1 LTAPHDDPDGMPHSS
16 QPTAM
21 EDLCSAVE
29 SFAGRRLLVW
39 GDFVADRFLHGST
52 TRVSREAP
60 ALVLRYEGEEIRPG
74 GAGNAALN
82 AAALGARV
90 TVCGFVG
97 EDAAGAALREALAT
111 AGIDVEHLVCR
122 RDGATPVKT
131 RVMAGGQHTV
141 RQQILR
147 IDDETPWTQNATRS
161 VVAGM
166 IGELAAEVDGVMIS
180 DYGLDTVCAA
190 AAREWLATTP
200 DVPVVLDS
208 RRRLLEFAGVSAATP
223 NEGEA
228 EEVVRRTFANDLSAV
243 ELAGI
248 EITDKLGCEHLLI
261 TRGSHGM
268 AVFSRDQEPA
278 HLPTHGTHEI
288 ADVTGAGDT
297 VIASFTLGLA
307 SGIDALHAAQI
318 ANVAAGLA
326 VLKYGTATVT
336 TAELL
341 GALRGV

>member
-1 LTAPHDDPDGMPHSS
+1 MPHSP
-16 QPTAM
+16 QPAAK
-21 EDLCSAVE
+21 EDLCSAVDA
-29 SFAGRRLLVW
+29 FAGRRLLVW

-60 ALVLRYEGEEIRPG
+60 ALVLRYEGEEVRPG

-82 AAALGARV
+82 AAALGAQV
-90 TVCGFVG
+90 TACGFVG
-97 EDAAGAALREALAT
+97 ADQAGEALLQALAT
-111 AGIDVEHLVCR
+111 AGIDVEHITCR
-122 RDGATPVKT
+122 SDGATPVKT

-147 IDDETPWTQNATRS
+147 IDDETAWVHSAPS
-161 VVAGM
+161 SMVAGT
-166 IGELAAEVDGVMIS
+166 IGELAADVDGVMIS
-180 DYGLDTVCAA
+180 DYGLDTVCSA
-190 AAREWLATTP
+190 AAREWLAASP
-200 DVPVVLDS
+200 GVPVVLDS
-208 RRRLLEFAGVSAATP
+208 RHRLLEFTGVTAATP

-228 EEVVRRTFANDLSAV
+228 EEVVRHEFANDLSAV
-243 ELAGI
+243 EAAGAQ
-248 EITDKLGCEHLLI
+248 ITDRLGCDHLLI

-268 AVFSRDQEPA
+268 AVFSHDRKPA
-278 HLPTHGTHEI
+278 HLPTHGAHEI

-307 SGIDALHAAQI
+307 AGIDVMRSAQV

-336 TAELL
+336 PAELL
-341 GALRGV
+341 GALRDA

>member
-1 LTAPHDDPDGMPHSS
+1 MPHSA
-16 QPTAM
+16 QPVAI
-21 EDLCSAVE
+21 EDLQSAVAA
-29 SFAGRRLLVW
+29 FAGRRLLVW

-60 ALVLRYEGEEIRPG
+60 ALVLRYEGEEVRPG

-82 AAALGARV
+82 AAALGAEV
-90 TVCGFVG
+90 TACGFVG
-97 EDAAGAALREALAT
+97 ADPAGAALLRALAD
-111 AGIDVEHLVCR
+111 AGIDTEHIAR
-122 RDGATPVKT
+122 RSDGATPVKT
-131 RVMAGGQHTV
+131 RVMAGGRHTV

-147 IDDETPWTQNATRS
+147 IDDETAWSQNAAS
-161 VVAGM
+161 EDVAAA
-166 IGELAAEVDGVMIS
+166 IGDLAADADGVMIS

-190 AAREWLATTP
+190 AAREWLATDP
-200 DVPVVLDS
+200 GVPVVVDS
-208 RRRLLEFAGVSAATP
+208 RHRLLEFPGVSAATP

-228 EEVVRRTFANDLSAV
+228 EHIVRRSFDNDKSLVEAAAV
-243 ELAGI
+243 EIAG
-248 EITDKLGCEHLLI
+248 KLGCDHLLI

-268 AVFSRDQEPA
+268 AVFPRDQKPV
-278 HLPTHGTHEI
+278 HLPTHGTHDI

-297 VIASFTLGLA
+297 VIASFTLALA
-307 SGIDALHAAQI
+307 AGSDALRAAQV

-341 GALRGV
+341 GALRSV

>member
-1 LTAPHDDPDGMPHSS
+1 MPHSP
-16 QPTAM
+16 QPAAS
-21 EDLCSAVE
+21 EDLCSVVDA
-29 SFAGRRLLVW
+29 FAGRRLLVW

-60 ALVLRYEGEEIRPG
+60 ALVLRYEGEELRPG

-82 AAALGARV
+82 AAALGAEV
-90 TVCGFVG
+90 TACGFVG
-97 EDAAGAALREALAT
+97 DDAAGARLLESLAG
-111 AGIDVEHLVCR
+111 AGIDVEHISCR
-122 RDGATPVKT
+122 GDGSTPVKT

-147 IDDETPWTQNATRS
+147 IDDETPWVQSAASS
-161 VVAGM
+161 VVAAA
-166 IGELAAEVDGVMIS
+166 IGDLAADVDGVMIS
-180 DYGLDTVCAA
+180 DYGLDTVCSA
-190 AAREWLATTP
+190 AAREWLATAP
-200 DVPVVLDS
+200 SVPVVLDS
-208 RRRLLEFAGVSAATP
+208 RHRLLEFAGVTAATP
-223 NEGEA
+223 NEAEA
-228 EEVVRRTFANDLSAV
+228 ERVVRCSFDNDLSAV
-243 ELAGI
+243 EAAGA
-248 EITDKLGCEHLLI
+248 EITDKLACDHLLI

-268 AVFSRDQEPA
+268 AVFSRGQEPT
-278 HLPTHGTHEI
+278 HLSTHGTHEI

-307 SGIDALHAAQI
+307 AGSDVLHAAQV

>member
-1 LTAPHDDPDGMPHSS
+1 MPHSP
-16 QPTAM
+16 QPAPT
-21 EDLCSAVE
+21 EDLCSAVDA
-29 SFAGRRLLVW
+29 FTGRRLLVW

-60 ALVLRYEGEEIRPG
+60 ALVLRYEGEEVRPG

-82 AAALGARV
+82 AAALGAQV
-90 TVCGFVG
+90 TACGFVG
-97 EDAAGAALREALAT
+97 DDPAGAALLEALAD
-111 AGIDVEHLVCR
+111 AGIDVEHITCR

-147 IDDETPWTQNATRS
+147 IDDETAWVQSAVSS
-161 VVAGM
+161 VVAAT

-180 DYGLDTVCAA
+180 DYGLGTVGSA
-190 AAREWLATTP
+190 AAREWMATAP
-200 DVPVVLDS
+200 SVPVVLDS
-208 RRRLLEFAGVSAATP
+208 RHRLLEFAGVTAATP

-228 EEVVRRTFANDLSAV
+228 EEVVRRIFANDLSAV
-243 ELAGI
+243 EAAGA
-248 EITDKLGCEHLLI
+248 EITNELGCEHLLI

-268 AVFSRDQEPA
+268 AVFSRDREPV
-278 HLPTHGTHEI
+278 HLATYGTHEI

-297 VIASFTLGLA
+297 VLASFTLGLA
-307 SGIDALHAAQI
+307 AGIDIMRTAWI

-341 GALRGV
+341 GALRGA